1 MQCEEQTFSPTG
13 NPTKNPTV
21 HPTIETENPT
31 LHPTIEIPET
41 AVQTSNIFSK
51 DSLHTNIGCTSEWSG
66 TNSFAIDGTTEKWYC
81 TKEGVPGFQVEPL
94 HDQMSIPQ
102 RLRVYSHNNC
112 PNCDAV
118 AFILKGRKSA
128 TLPWEVVKQGPLE
141 WENGYGRNSRGI
153 PVVSTYES
161 PDENLT
167 YTEVDLNNPGVAYLH
182 YQLTFPELRDSD
194 NAIIQM
200 SEVELVGLV
209 LTGNAPTETFQV

>member
-1 MQCEEQTFSPTG
+1 M
-13 NPTKNPTV
+13 
-21 HPTIETENPT
+21 
-31 LHPTIEIPET
+31 
-41 AVQTSNIFSK
+41 
-51 DSLHTNIGCTSEWSG
+51 
-66 TNSFAIDGTTEKWYC
+66 
-81 TKEGVPGFQVEPL
+81 
-94 HDQMSIPQ
+94 
-102 RLRVYSHNNC
+102 YSHNNC

-167 YTEVDLNNPGVAYLH
+167 YTEVDLNNPGLAYLH